1 MMRGVT
7 EGKAMDGPGHRHHDL
22 GGRPAGSCERDEHE
36 YETWEKRV
44 DALVVLLAYRF
55 DSLTVDELRRHIED
69 LGPVAYD
76 GLGYYERWMHALTQ
90 AMLHRGLITVD
101 ELAAKMAEIEARGNG

>member
-1 MMRGVT
+1 
-7 EGKAMDGPGHRHHDL
+7 MDAPDHRHHDL
-22 GGRPAGSCERDEHE
+22 GGRPAGPCTRDEHE

-44 DALVVLLAYRF
+44 DALVVLLNYKCG
-55 DSLTVDELRRHIED
+55 SLTVDELRRYIEE

-90 AMLHRGLITVD
+90 AMLQRGLVRVD
-101 ELAAKMAEIEARGNG
+101 ELAARMAEIEARGDG

>member
-1 MMRGVT
+1 
-7 EGKAMDGPGHRHHDL
+7 MDEPGRRYHDL
-22 GGRPAGSCERDEHE
+22 GGRAAGRCERDEHR
-36 YETWEKRV
+36 YEAWEQRV

-90 AMLHRGLITVD
+90 ALLQRGLVSVD
-101 ELAAKMAEIEARGNG
+101 QLAARMAEIEARGDG